1 MDKGKIRKETFP
13 VLGMSCASCAA
24 RVNKALSSQCGVY
37 EANVNY
43 ASASVQVI
51 YNPDECSASS
61 LKLAVQNAG
70 YDLLTETEEDRDSAD
85 SRYENE

>member
-24 RVNKALSSQCGVY
+24 RVNKALSSQCGVC

-51 YNPDECSASS
+51 YNPDECSAST

-70 YDLLTETEEDRDSAD
+70 YDLLTETEER
-85 SRYENE
+85 RMGE